1 MHCPQEL
8 QLNNFSLDY
17 SNPSVF
23 YTPRFLGRY
32 GFMTWRFIVCITHIV
47 LMVLIWTYHEHTAEA
62 RLKLFIYYAYWSYL
76 LLVLSTVVDLI
87 LVIYCDAYLRPTEER
102 KILLRSESEET
113 TTPWYMKLWW
123 TVMNLAYPSTFISTI
138 LFWAFIHPHRP
149 ASSVDAW
156 VVIVHLEGCL
166 YIIVNMVFSRIP
178 VRIYHTWQ
186 IVSLNVVYGFFT
198 CFYYIAGG
206 TNEYGQREIYYFIQW
221 KNRKEMMLNASL
233 ALFVS
238 ALVGQLI
245 IFAIY
250 RFYKMFDTC
259 QFVTTFKKLP
269 EKIREN
275 IPMEKLKSSKE

>member
-1 MHCPQEL
+1 M
-8 QLNNFSLDY
+8 
-17 SNPSVF
+17 
-23 YTPRFLGRY
+23 
-32 GFMTWRFIVCITHIV
+32 
-47 LMVLIWTYHEHTAEA
+47 LIWTYHEHTAEA

-87 LVIYCDAYLRPTEER
+87 LVIYCEAYLRPTEER

-149 ASSVDAW
+149 AGSVDGW

-166 YIIVNMVFSRIP
+166 YIVVNMVFSRIP

-238 ALVGQLI
+238 ALKLASYIMLACKDYECMDLVSGMCRLWRCHCDKYHQQNPRLPTEKDKRHVRMQETI
-245 IFAIY
+245 SIYLSIYLHRRYTIF
-250 RFYKMFDTC
+250 T
-259 QFVTTFKKLP
+259 
-269 EKIREN
+269 
-275 IPMEKLKSSKE
+275 